1 MMNDKAAVPRRA
13 GTVRKQIRMTPHGL
27 EEVQRWAEGNNCS
40 FSAATE
46 SLALIGLEDDIA
58 RVLVPLVLSV
68 VSRTVER
75 ALGRYAKLTA
85 FAAIEAGTAS
95 RLAGAL
101 LLQEIR
107 QQAQAAPDDFEA
119 EMQVRRDDGALAGRI
134 MALHKQL
141 HDHAMYETVRRLKR
155 PLAEIEAVLAM
166 GEEGEDGQP
175 S

>member
-1 MMNDKAAVPRRA
+1 MNDETAVPRRA

-27 EEVQRWAEGNNCS
+27 EEVQRWAGANNSS
-40 FSAATE
+40 FSAAIE

-95 RLAGAL
+95 RLTGAL

-107 QQAQAAPDDFEA
+107 QQAQGAPDTFEV
-119 EMQVRRDDGALAGRI
+119 EMQVRRDDGALAGRV
-134 MALHKQL
+134 MALHKEL
-141 HDHAMYETVRRLKR
+141 HDHAVYETVRRLKR
-155 PLAEIEAVLAM
+155 PLAEIEAVLGTA
-166 GEEGEDGQP
+166 GEGEDGQA